1 MTLSTDLPCPNCAV
15 SAGRYCD
22 GAEPCNARVAAAAE
36 LDQEREADAARMRAR
51 DERTVERVRAW
62 LRARAAEVRLHADV
76 AYQTESDEA
85 ASHLRRAA
93 SELDRAADELS
104 LDVLPGVP

>member
-1 MTLSTDLPCPNCAV
+1 MTRATDLPCPNCGV

-22 GAEPCNARVAAAAE
+22 GAEPCHARVAAAAE

-51 DERTVERVRAW
+51 DEQTVERVRAW
-62 LRARAAEVRLHADV
+62 LRAQAVHVRETTYAADAVDALND
-76 AYQTESDEA
+76 
-85 ASHLRRAA
+85 
-93 SELDRAADELS
+93 AADELS